1 VDFTPADKLRKHP
14 ALAKLNQLRARIFG
28 EYGLLGHYKPH
39 PDPKQE
45 QFFFGLVRECLEKGI
60 VNESLVRDEMRQNH
74 VRHDALQLVE
84 RTPPLAAA

>member
-1 VDFTPADKLRKHP
+1 VDFTPADKLRKYP
-14 ALAKLNQLRARIFG
+14 ALAKLNRLRARVFG
-28 EYGLLGHYKPH
+28 EYGLLGQYKAH

-60 VNESLVRDEMRQNH
+60 VSESLVRDEMRQNH

-84 RTPPLAAA
+84 RIPPLAAA